1 MFLTS
6 ASMMFALR
14 LSECYHRGPEKT
26 SSKELS
32 KSYQAWEK
40 GVNSALK
47 AGENLVRQAQAP
59 FGAKEN
65 ALPAYRCWE
74 RAKKELPKS
83 QLFLQRRFGSPY
95 LITTVAIAGVIC
107 REAEPSR
114 IERQWIDVWESIQMP
129 FSMRRSGSPAS
140 QTAALVR
147 PALTDVHLI
156 PPACYVGHPHQKHWL

>member
-1 MFLTS
+1 
-6 ASMMFALR
+6 MFALR

-32 KSYQAWEK
+32 RSYQAWEK

-47 AGENLVRQAQAP
+47 AGKTLSDRHRPLLGQKKMP
-59 FGAKEN
+59 S
-65 ALPAYRCWE
+65 PAYKCWE

-156 PPACYVGHPHQKHWL
+156 PPACCVGHPHQKHWR

>member
-32 KSYQAWEK
+32 RSYQAWEK

-47 AGENLVRQAQAP
+47 TAKILVRRAQVPFEAKENALPAYKRRKRHTIRVSVFYRYEAAFMLIGPYQSPFSRSGQTGTGP

-65 ALPAYRCWE
+65 ALP
-74 RAKKELPKS
+74 
-83 QLFLQRRFGSPY
+83 G
-95 LITTVAIAGVIC
+95 I
-107 REAEPSR
+107 
-114 IERQWIDVWESIQMP
+114 
-129 FSMRRSGSPAS
+129 
-140 QTAALVR
+140 
-147 PALTDVHLI
+147 
-156 PPACYVGHPHQKHWL
+156 